1 MVPKLLSILSKIPLC
16 MSIYITCIIVVS
28 KMLLLLLWFTYFL
41 CDPFLFKGIN
51 NYERKR
57 LNRGAKHGRCL
68 VRGRSCLP
76 FANIWVHARFY
87 GGVRV
92 AHLFSFLCCCFF
104 ALSVFILCLVHPM
117 LPVSLDSPFLIVPS
131 VSLTFVKDIMKYQ
144 TNRHKTKESNY
155 YTVVEW
161 LIS

>member
-57 LNRGAKHGRCL
+57 LNRGSKTWQ
-68 VRGRSCLP
+68 VSCKRQEL
-76 FANIWVHARFY
+76 FTLCE
-87 GGVRV
+87 
-92 AHLFSFLCCCFF
+92 HLGSRQVLWWGPCCSSF
-104 ALSVFILCLVHPM
+104 
-117 LPVSLDSPFLIVPS
+117 
-131 VSLTFVKDIMKYQ
+131 
-144 TNRHKTKESNY
+144 
-155 YTVVEW
+155 
-161 LIS
+161 